1 MWSLWSSRVAFH
13 LFIRSS
19 VACFISVAAF
29 ACCHTCRMAW
39 WAYTITRYVCF
50 VNHCCGYPASCI
62 LHSSLS
68 CAFITVGTVHV
79 HNVASIQLSHCAVEN
94 ISRHPDWL
102 ISHNKWSVFAWR
114 LAWLLG
120 SILLHSILVALAML
134 QHSEVPTSYY
144 CSLTDV
150 TCVALLG
157 TTSVWPTL
165 RNINL

>member
-1 MWSLWSSRVAFH
+1 
-13 LFIRSS
+13 
-19 VACFISVAAF
+19 
-29 ACCHTCRMAW
+29 MAW
-39 WAYTITRYVCF
+39 WAYTNTLYVCF
-50 VNHCCGYPASCI
+50 VSHCCGYPVSCI

-79 HNVASIQLSHCAVEN
+79 HNVASIQLSHCTVEN

-120 SILLHSILVALAML
+120 SIQLHSILVALAMP
-134 QHSEVPTSYY
+134 QHSEVSTSYY

-157 TTSVWPTL
+157 TTSV
-165 RNINL
+165 

>member
-1 MWSLWSSRVAFH
+1 M
-13 LFIRSS
+13 
-19 VACFISVAAF
+19 
-29 ACCHTCRMAW
+29 
-39 WAYTITRYVCF
+39 CF
-50 VNHCCGYPASCI
+50 VSHWCGYPASCI

-165 RNINL
+165 HNILLLYVGRMQCMLSLRM